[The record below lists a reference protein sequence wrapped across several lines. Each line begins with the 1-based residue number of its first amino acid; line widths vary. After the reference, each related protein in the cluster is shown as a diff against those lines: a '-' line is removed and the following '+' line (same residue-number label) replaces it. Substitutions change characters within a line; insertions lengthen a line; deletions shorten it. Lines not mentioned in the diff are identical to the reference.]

1 MSNKNDPK
9 LGQEVKQYLIS
20 MGVES
25 PVDYDVYCSTTSQ
38 EKVDLITDRMTD
50 ILQTIG
56 FDLSNPSV
64 EDTPKRVA
72 KMWVNEVMTGLDYD
86 NFPRIMTFPNEFNT
100 TGMVV
105 ERGVT
110 SMSLCSHHLVTIDG
124 TATIAYIPKDKVP
137 GISKIARVV
146 DFFSRRPQEAE
157 RLTLQIYYAL
167 QYVLETDDIAVF
179 LDGVHYCMKSRGVK
193 DANASTSTVKL
204 GGDFLNDPAVRQE
217 FYGIVNSS
225 TK

>member
-1 MSNKNDPK
+1 MEKGKNDPI
-9 LGQEVKQYLIS
+9 LGHEVKNYLVE

-25 PVDYDVYCSTTSQ
+25 PINYDVYTSTTSE
-38 EKVDLITDRMTD
+38 EKVGKITEHMTE
-50 ILQTIG
+50 ILNTIG

-72 KMWVNEVMTGLDYD
+72 KMWVNEVMTGLDYN
-86 NFPRIMTFPNEFNT
+86 NFPRIMTFPNEFKT
-100 TGMVV
+100 TSMVV
-105 ERGVT
+105 ERDVT

-124 TATIAYIPKDKVP
+124 SATIAYIPKDKVP

-167 QYVLETDDIAVF
+167 EYVLDTEDIAVY
-179 LDGVHYCMKSRGVK
+179 LDGVHYCMKSRGVM

-204 GGDFLNDPAVRQE
+204 GGAFLNDNMVRQE
-217 FYGIVNSS
+217 FYGIVNS
-225 TK
+225 